1 MTTCHLSH
9 SSPLH
14 INEVCLTNAD
24 NLPAVNVYVYF
35 RSPHPEEATMKD
47 VLKELQDKNI
57 DVKQLEISSGNHC
70 QKVESST
77 KDEVPHRDTCLG
89 NGKHPSAISNNLG

>member
-1 MTTCHLSH
+1 M
-9 SSPLH
+9 H
-14 INEVCLTNAD
+14 INEVCLTTAD
-24 NLPAVNVYVYF
+24 NLLAVNVYVFF
-35 RSPHPEEATMKD
+35 RSPHPDEATVND

-57 DVKQLEISSGNHC
+57 DVKQLMVMSANHC

-77 KDEVPHRDTCLG
+77 KEEVPCTGAGVG